1 VAEHICTLPPRACAL
16 PIAVSSCSAPRPGL
30 PPSSPSCTPGAVNR
44 RTAALCGGATTR
56 RPGGVTTSRG
66 RSSSAWTIIV
76 AYRSHLCGRCGT
88 RMGGGHGQDTRAG
101 TLRLYV
107 GVGRNQPSR
116 HEKVVPLLGRR
127 LRRWSETREK
137 ASVKA
142 PTARAAA
149 GVKTTR
155 SLVYHSL
162 FSELTARHSSEHES
176 SKQSPPPLPPGVTR
190 DLQPQQCCAN
200 DRSAHRQLS
209 TADVWSNRTPRVLVR
224 GTSQR
229 HPPSL
234 QYVKL

>member
-1 VAEHICTLPPRACAL
+1 LRVAEHISTLPPRTCAL

-56 RPGGVTTSRG
+56 RAGGVTTSRG

-101 TLRLYV
+101 ALRLYV

-116 HEKVVPLLGRR
+116 QENVVPLLGRR

-137 ASVKA
+137 ASVQA

-149 GVKTTR
+149 GVKKS

-162 FSELTARHSSEHES
+162 FSELKLTARSLFRARK
-176 SKQSPPPLPPGVTR
+176 SKQSPPPPESRATCSRSSAAPTTVRHIGSSRPPTCGR
-190 DLQPQQCCAN
+190 I
-200 DRSAHRQLS
+200 AHLGC
-209 TADVWSNRTPRVLVR
+209 WS
-224 GTSQR
+224 GA
-229 HPPSL
+229 PPSVTHL
-234 QYVKL
+234 HCST